1 MGLEH
6 LADPSTPGLRVAA
19 ADKLHNARATLGEL
33 RATGDAVWA
42 RFNAGREE
50 QLWFYRSVVTALRES
65 LPGSRLVDAL
75 DDVVC
80 AMERLPSAAGVR
92 A

>member
-1 MGLEH
+1 M
-6 LADPSTPGLRVAA
+6 AA